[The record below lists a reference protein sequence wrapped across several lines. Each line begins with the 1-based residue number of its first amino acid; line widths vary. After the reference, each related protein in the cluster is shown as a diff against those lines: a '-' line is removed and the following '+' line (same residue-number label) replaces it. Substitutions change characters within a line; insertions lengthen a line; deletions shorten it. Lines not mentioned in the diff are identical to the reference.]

1 VKAVAEAVMKPIRV
15 LVVAMTAIA
24 LAMGNF
30 IRLEEA
36 PVERLLSN
44 VGHYVDAHP
53 TDAHG
58 YYTLGRIHY
67 LAFSLR
73 RQMIGYSGK
82 DADGVNVDVNWV
94 RPGRHS
100 DTPVLGGATG
110 DAQWT
115 GHVEAAVRLLKKALE
130 LDPGNGLYE
139 LGIGCI
145 YEDGQTAASATWRED
160 AIGHYLRAYKFSVD
174 ADRNVTSIPL
184 ANLPS
189 LISYEAGVS
198 YMRLVTQRGIKA
210 SEAKNLKS
218 VEDRIHELQHL
229 PRGGIT
235 PIVLSLRDGDK
246 FSDLISRSKE
256 VSFDLDGTG
265 RPQKYSWVQPHA
277 ALLAWDPVHKGRVDS
292 GRQLFGNVT
301 WWIFW
306 RNGYEA
312 LAALDDN
319 HDGWIAG
326 PELAGLALWF
336 DRNQNGVSDPGEMIP
351 IEETGIAALSVE
363 PDGWDGATPTASA
376 GVRMKDGRRLPSWD
390 WVLAPARSDLVSR
403 R

>member
-1 VKAVAEAVMKPIRV
+1 
-15 LVVAMTAIA
+15 
-24 LAMGNF
+24 
-30 IRLEEA
+30 
-36 PVERLLSN
+36 
-44 VGHYVDAHP
+44 
-53 TDAHG
+53 
-58 YYTLGRIHY
+58 
-67 LAFSLR
+67 
-73 RQMIGYSGK
+73 
-82 DADGVNVDVNWV
+82 
-94 RPGRHS
+94 
-100 DTPVLGGATG
+100 
-110 DAQWT
+110 
-115 GHVEAAVRLLKKALE
+115 
-130 LDPGNGLYE
+130 
-139 LGIGCI
+139 
-145 YEDGQTAASATWRED
+145 
-160 AIGHYLRAYKFSVD
+160 
-174 ADRNVTSIPL
+174 
-184 ANLPS
+184 
-189 LISYEAGVS
+189 
-198 YMRLVTQRGIKA
+198 VTQRGIKA

-376 GVRMKDGRRLPSWD
+376 GVRMKDGCRLPSWD